1 MICEEENGQ
10 GISIKICVVTS
21 LFRLILLLHGLTIDT
36 KSLNY
41 SLIEKKA
48 GISCHIL
55 LIFAGGFRE
64 V

>member
-21 LFRLILLLHGLTIDT
+21 LFRLILLVHGLTIDT

-48 GISCHIL
+48 GITATAA
-55 LIFAGGFRE
+55 IFF
-64 V
+64 